1 MFCSK
6 CNTEVPSS
14 YMKCPSCGAGFN
26 GADSNSSFTEAHTDT
41 VNPPIQNQ
49 PPKFVAQ
56 TNYGRIGGWLI
67 IPSIGLVVS
76 FFTLSFGTYE
86 LIKPYFKPGLLD
98 LLTNPS
104 SQYYIPYFMPAFAFE
119 IILNVVLVAVV
130 AKAIYLLSQRSIKAP
145 KLIIFFYILH
155 FVGLLADLILTTAI
169 APQLNDKDAVND
181 VARAFGVMLVW
192 GLYFYKSE
200 RVKRTFVLP

>member
-6 CNTEVPSS
+6 CNIEVPSS
-14 YMKCPSCGAGFN
+14 YIKCPSCGTGFN
-26 GADSNSSFTEAHTDT
+26 GASSDSSFKEAPI
-41 VNPPIQNQ
+41 VAENNPVQKQ
-49 PPKFVAQ
+49 PPKFVNQ
-56 TNYGRIGGWLI
+56 TNYSRIGGWLI
-67 IPSIGLVVS
+67 IPSIGLVIS

-98 LLTNPS
+98 LITNPS

-119 IILNVVLVAVV
+119 IILNVVFVAVV
-130 AKAIYLLSQRSIKAP
+130 AKAIYLLSQRSVKAP
-145 KLIIFFYILH
+145 RLIIFFYVLQ
-155 FVGLLADLILTTAI
+155 FLGLLADLILTTAI
-169 APQLNDKDAVND
+169 APQLNDKEGVSD
-181 VARAFGVMLVW
+181 VAKAFVVMLVW

>member
-1 MFCSK
+1 MFCAK
-6 CNTEVPSS
+6 CNIEVPSS
-14 YMKCPSCGAGFN
+14 YIKCPSCGTGFN
-26 GADSNSSFTEAHTDT
+26 GASSDSSFKEAPIEAEN
-41 VNPPIQNQ
+41 NPTQKQ
-49 PPKFVAQ
+49 PPKFVNQ
-56 TNYGRIGGWLI
+56 TNYDRIGGWLI
-67 IPSIGLVVS
+67 LPSIGLVIS

-86 LIKPYFKPGLLD
+86 LIKPYFEPGLLN

-145 KLIIFFYILH
+145 KLIIFFYVLH
-155 FVGLLADLILTTAI
+155 FLGLLADLILTTSI
-169 APQLNDKDAVND
+169 APQLNDKEAAND
-181 VARAFGVMLVW
+181 VAKAFGVMLVW

>member
-6 CNTEVPSS
+6 CNIEVPSS
-14 YMKCPSCGAGFN
+14 YMKCPSCGTGFN
-26 GADSNSSFTEAHTDT
+26 GADSSSSFTGVSTNT
-41 VNPPIQNQ
+41 GNTSTQKQ
-49 PPKFVAQ
+49 PPKFATQ
-56 TNYGRIGGWLI
+56 PNYGRIGGWLI

-104 SQYYIPYFMPAFAFE
+104 SQHYIPYFMPVFAFE
-119 IILNVVLVAVV
+119 IILDVVLVAVV
-130 AKAIYLLSQRSIKAP
+130 GKAIYLLSQRSVKTP
-145 KLIIFFYILH
+145 KLIIFFYILN
-155 FVGLLADLILTTAI
+155 FVGLLADLILTAAI
-169 APQLNDKDAVND
+169 APQLNDKDGVND
-181 VARAFGVMLVW
+181 VVRAFFVMIVW